1 MRTVLRETLWWIR
14 KAPVTTGIVLV
25 ALAVGIAMNA
35 LWVPAPSSGLAD
47 TYGWGL
53 PAFARGEWWTL
64 LVGAFI
70 APAPWMYLLILPL
83 IAVGG
88 GFLEHKYGAWRML
101 AALGVGWAVRLV
113 DVRDGGL
120 SNAGFGA
127 IGAMTAALAPS

>member
-70 APAPWMYLLILPL
+70 APAPFWW
-83 IAVGG
+83 GRSS
-88 GFLEHKYGAWRML
+88 HRR
-101 AALGVGWAVRLV
+101 LGC
-113 DVRDGGL
+113 
-120 SNAGFGA
+120 
-127 IGAMTAALAPS
+127 TC